1 MAKTAH
7 YQTIAKMNLKMVYV
21 KLFKFMFIYVSK
33 IHVQT
38 LKNGLCPLELSIIVG
53 LERRIMRFQYYIKKE
68 DFIVSKQRKKK

>member
-33 IHVQT
+33 IHV
-38 LKNGLCPLELSIIVG
+38 
-53 LERRIMRFQYYIKKE
+53 
-68 DFIVSKQRKKK
+68 

>member
-1 MAKTAH
+1 MLNYLNLCSFMYLKFVCRPS
-7 YQTIAKMNLKMVYV
+7 KM
-21 KLFKFMFIYVSK
+21 
-33 IHVQT
+33 